1 MRSVSCSC
9 LLILIS
15 FFSLHAQQLVS
26 IKSPDKNI
34 ELNVYQNKTNITYSI
49 QYKGK
54 EIIKPSS
61 LGLVSTTGDLHQG
74 LKLTGTSG
82 IEKLSDEYELFT
94 GKKSQV
100 NYTANKTTIH
110 LSDAGGRKLNII
122 FQVSND
128 GVAFRYHIPEAGSN
142 LISIKEEKTSFVF
155 DTTTIAFL
163 QPMQVAKTGFEK
175 TNPAYEDNYLQHIPA
190 GTPSPSGVGWVY
202 PSLFRVKDTWVL
214 LTEAGMDGK
223 YCGTRLVNEKNE
235 PVYKIAF
242 PDPREVMTTDG
253 LLPSSPLPFYSP
265 WRVIT
270 IGSLATIIESTLGT
284 DVAAPSI
291 KMDKSFI
298 LPGKSSWSWIMSK
311 DDFITYEE
319 QKKYIDFAA
328 DMHWQYCLIDA
339 AWDAKIG
346 YDSIRSLSAYA
357 KRKGVGLLLWYN
369 SAGDWNT
376 VAYTP
381 KNKMLTHESRVQ
393 EFSRLKDMG
402 IKGVKIDFFGGDGR
416 SVIQYYID
424 ILEDAAAYGLL
435 VNFHGATLPRGW
447 SRTYPHLLTT
457 EAVKGF
463 EMVTFN
469 QQDANRQANHSTI
482 LPFTR
487 NAFDPMDFT
496 PMNLYKIGS
505 PVQRKTT
512 STFELATAVIF
523 LSGIQH
529 FAESPEG
536 MSHVPPEIKTVLQ
549 ELPVRWDDVKFISGF
564 PGKDIVLARRSKNKW
579 YIAGING
586 EANPKTL
593 SIDLTTFSNKM
604 AILIGDGETQLDFTI
619 SKQLS
624 GKSTTV
630 TMKANGGFLII
641 LDANTRNDSALRHFP
656 LSDVRLLESPFFH
669 AQQTDM
675 QYILSMDADRLLAP
689 YLREAGLTP
698 KAQSYGNWENSG
710 LDGHTGGH
718 YLSALANMYAATGNE
733 KIQQRLHYMLDQ
745 LELCQQQNKNGY
757 IGGIPGGAA
766 MWKNVAAGTIDANG
780 FSLNGKWVP
789 LYNIHKLFAGLL
801 DAWQLT
807 GSYKAGKMLIKL
819 ADWFQQILQGLS
831 DEKVQEMLRS
841 EHGGLNEIFASISIA
856 TGDEKYLRTAQ
867 RISHRAI
874 LNPLLQQKDSL
885 TGLHANTQIPKVTGF
900 TRIADAGGDSNWR
913 NAAAFFWQTV
923 VENRTVSIGGNS
935 VQEHFHPATDFSPMI
950 EDREGP
956 ETCNTYNMM
965 KLTKNLFLYN
975 PQSRYID
982 YYEKAIYN
990 HILSS
995 QHPDGGFVYFT
1006 PMRPRHYR
1014 VYSQVHE
1021 SFWCC
1026 VGSGIENHGKYGE
1039 LIYAHN
1045 NEDLFINLFI
1055 PSTLN
1060 WKEKGLQLEQQTKF
1074 PYSNST
1080 VLKLTLDQPKSF
1092 NMYIRYPSWVKEG
1105 KLTIKVNGNL
1115 IAIKKNGAGYCSIK
1129 RTWKSGDMISLIM
1142 PMELQLDSLPDRSP
1156 WISIRYGPVVLGAAT
1171 DTSDMKG
1178 LHADAGRMSHIAS
1191 GPLYPLDKAPLL
1203 VSDQR
1208 SIAASFKPVPGK
1220 PLHFTAV
1227 TGIYPPRYRQLELK
1241 PFFEIH
1247 DSRYMIYWRRATV
1260 KEYEQ
1265 QQIELAKKEKELLAL
1280 EAITLDRVSP
1290 GEQQPESD
1298 HQFLGEQSQ
1307 TGLFRDRH
1315 WRKAKDWF
1323 SYVLNNKGHTAKTIR
1338 ITCYGNETNEGFDV
1352 SINNRLVQEVSLSGK
1367 AGDRFIDIDIPIPAT
1382 ENELSTNGKMVIRFS
1397 GRNKSSTARIFDIRL
1412 LQ

>member
-1 MRSVSCSC
+1 MRVISSLFFFMLFSFVS
-9 LLILIS
+9 LQ
-15 FFSLHAQQLVS
+15 AQQTVS
-26 IKSPDKNI
+26 IKSPDKKI
-34 ELNVYQNKTNITYSI
+34 ELTVSQNQSGINYRI
-49 QYKGK
+49 QYKGR
-54 EIIKPSS
+54 EIIKPSQ
-61 LGLVSTTGDLHQG
+61 LGLVSTVVDLHSG
-74 LKLTGTSG
+74 LKLTGRSG
-82 IEKLSDEYELFT
+82 IEQVSGEYELYT
-94 GKKSQV
+94 GKKSRIT
-100 NYTANKTTIH
+100 YSANKTIIH
-110 LSDAGGRKLNII
+110 LSNREGRHLNII
-122 FQVSND
+122 FQVHND
-128 GVAFRYHIPEAGSN
+128 GIAFRYHIPGPASSPVTIG
-142 LISIKEEKTSFVF
+142 EEKTSFVF

-175 TNPAYEDNYLQHIPA
+175 TNPAYEDNYLQQIPA
-190 GTPSPSGVGWVY
+190 GRPSPSGAGWVY
-202 PSLFRVKDTWVL
+202 PALFRNNDTWIL

-223 YCGTRLVNEKNE
+223 YCGTRLMNEKDH
-235 PVYKIAF
+235 PVYTIGF
-242 PDPREVMTTDG
+242 PDPREVMSTDG
-253 LLPSSPLPFYSP
+253 LLPSSQLPFYSP

-311 DDFITYEE
+311 DDHITYEE

-339 AWDAKIG
+339 AWDTKIG
-346 YDSIRSLSAYA
+346 YDSINALSVYA
-357 KRKGVGLLLWYN
+357 KQKGVGLLLWYN

-393 EFSRLKDMG
+393 EFSRLKKMG

-424 ILEDAAAYGLL
+424 ILKDAAAYGLL

-469 QQDANRQANHSTI
+469 QQDANRQANHCTL

-512 STFELATAVIF
+512 SAFELATAVIF

-536 MSHVPPEIKTVLQ
+536 MGHVPAEIKKLLQ
-549 ELPVRWDDVKFISGF
+549 ELPLRWDDVKFISGF
-564 PGKDIVLARRSKNKW
+564 PGKDVVIARKSKNKW

-586 EANPKTL
+586 EAVDKTL
-593 SIDLTTFSNKM
+593 SIDLSTFKSKT
-604 AILIGDGETQLDFTI
+604 ATLIGDGDN
-619 SKQLS
+619 QLS
-624 GKSTTV
+624 FSLKKQSAREPATV

-641 LDANTRNDSALRHFP
+641 LDAEGEAGTGLQNFP
-656 LSDVRLLESPFFH
+656 LNNIRLLESPFFH

-675 QYILSMDADRLLAP
+675 QYILGMDADRLLVP

-698 KAQSYGNWENSG
+698 KATSYGNWENSG
-710 LDGHTGGH
+710 LDGHTAGH
-718 YLSALANMYAATGNE
+718 YLSALANMYAATGDE
-733 KIQQRLHYMLDQ
+733 KIRQRLQYMLDQ
-745 LELCQQQNKNGY
+745 LEQCQRQNKDGY
-757 IGGIPGGAA
+757 LGGIPGGASI
-766 MWKNVAAGTIDANG
+766 WKNVAAGKIDATG

-801 DAWQLT
+801 DTWQLT
-807 GSYKAGKMLIKL
+807 GNQQAKQMLLQL
-819 ADWFQQILQGLS
+819 ADWFQEMLQHLS
-831 DEKVQEMLRS
+831 DDQVQDMLRS
-841 EHGGLNEIFASISIA
+841 EHGGLNEIFAALSIA
-856 TGDEKYLRTAQ
+856 TGNQQYLQTAK
-867 RISHRAI
+867 RLSHRAI

-885 TGLHANTQIPKVTGF
+885 TGLHANTQIPKVIGF
-900 TRIADAGGDSNWR
+900 TRIADAGGDNSWR
-913 NAAAFFWQTV
+913 NAATFFWQTV

-935 VQEHFHPATDFSPMI
+935 VREHFHPATDFSPMI

-956 ETCNTYNMM
+956 ETCNTYNMV
-965 KLTKNLFLYN
+965 KLSKYLFLNN
-975 PQSRYID
+975 PKSRFID

-995 QHPDGGFVYFT
+995 QHPQGGFVYFT

-1039 LIYAHN
+1039 LIYAHQN
-1045 NEDLFINLFI
+1045 NDLYVNLFI
-1055 PSTLN
+1055 PSRLN
-1060 WKEKGLQLEQQTKF
+1060 WKEKGLSLEQRTKF
-1074 PYSNST
+1074 PYCDHSE
-1080 VLKLTLDQPKSF
+1080 LKIALDQPRSF
-1092 NMYIRYPSWVKEG
+1092 NIYIRYPSWVKEG
-1105 KLTIKVNGNL
+1105 ALTVKVNGKT
-1115 IAIKKNGAGYCSIK
+1115 ITVKKNEEGYCCIK
-1129 RTWKSGDMISLIM
+1129 RTWHSGDIISLTM
-1142 PMELQLDSLPDRSP
+1142 PMEVQIDTLPDRSP
-1156 WISIRYGPVVLGAAT
+1156 WVSVSYGPVVLGAVT
-1171 DTSDMKG
+1171 DTSEMKG
-1178 LHADAGRMSHIAS
+1178 IRADAGRMSHIA
-1191 GPLYPLDKAPLL
+1191 GGALYPFNEAPML
-1203 VSDQR
+1203 VSNER
-1208 SIAASFKPVPGK
+1208 NISSAIKPMPGK
-1220 PLHFTAV
+1220 PLHFTAENL
-1227 TGIYPPRYRQLELK
+1227 IYPQQYRKLELK

-1247 DSRYMIYWRRATV
+1247 DSRYMIYWRRISPLDLEKWKT
-1260 KEYEQ
+1260 
-1265 QQIELAKKEKELLAL
+1265 ELAETEEKKRAL
-1280 EAITLDRVSP
+1280 DAITLDHVSP

-1298 HQFLGEQSQ
+1298 HQFLGDRTY
-1307 TGLFRDRH
+1307 TGLFKDRH
-1315 WRKAKDWF
+1315 WRKAMGWF
-1323 SYVLNNKGHTAKTIR
+1323 SYQLNNKDLAAKTLR
-1338 ITCYGNETNEGFDV
+1338 ISCYGNEANEGFDV
-1352 SINNRLVQEVSLSGK
+1352 YINNRLVQEVSLNGK
-1367 AGDRFIDIDIPIPAT
+1367 AGDRFIDIDIPVPAN
-1382 ENELSTNGKMVIRFS
+1382 ENNATMLVKFS
-1397 GRNKSSTARIFDIRL
+1397 GRNKGGTARIFDIRL